1 MLIKFPSK
9 KHMSFISTVSLLC
22 ERNHE
27 PNFLNLSGF
36 TVKTLQLVID
46 CRGVGGGGGMIP
58 TFHKLLARIL
68 YSGQKLGRNLSYFM
82 VEVVING

>member
-9 KHMSFISTVSLLC
+9 KHMSFISTVSLLS

-27 PNFLNLSGF
+27 PNFLNLNGF
-36 TVKTLQLVID
+36 TVKTLQFVGAPGA
-46 CRGVGGGGGMIP
+46 GVP
-58 TFHKLLARIL
+58 TLRKLLAGIL
-68 YSGQKLGRNLSYFM
+68 YSGQKLGRNWSYLTFM